1 MLIVCSSCNSKYLVN
16 SADLKPNGR
25 KVQCSKCNHNWFQT
39 SNIDA
44 EETLESS
51 VPSTQSKTSRNK
63 ESQINSNLPST
74 FIKKQNYSAI
84 NSLLIT
90 ALALGLIFIY
100 LLLKQNGVNFFVLI
114 IYYVQ
119 EFYFNLRMI
128 MNDLAKIVFEILN

>member
-51 VPSTQSKTSRNK
+51 VPSTQSKTSRNN

-74 FIKKQNYSAI
+74 FIMSFFFSLPLGMFRAI
-84 NSLLIT
+84 VMT
-90 ALALGLIFIY
+90 FP
-100 LLLKQNGVNFFVLI
+100 
-114 IYYVQ
+114 
-119 EFYFNLRMI
+119 LRPSI
-128 MNDLAKIVFEILN
+128 SRA